1 MKYLIDHDGL
11 EAGDIILTSDN
22 TSISKIV
29 RLSTNSEFSHAI
41 LYVGDSSFIHS
52 DANGV
57 HAGNL
62 QRLLFSSDRNVS
74 VLRVNCSY
82 NERSKAC
89 VFARSKIGTSYSVKD
104 AINAKLKLKKK
115 ESENRQFCSR
125 LVVQSY
131 EFAGVP
137 LVSNPVFCTPQ
148 EICESHK
155 TYELPIVA
163 RPASEAEMIFAT
175 GFDLIKKQAEVT
187 NNILINARRITNK
200 DIQTLEQ
207 ILNYLIQEPMYDREI
222 SKVIKDSGYLTM
234 WEYEVEKNKWRY
246 DAKLFMSL
254 PMISDELVEC
264 AELEF
269 NSAKRRLELY
279 EANYRQYLFL
289 RGAHQLEYL
298 DLHIWLYDKL
308 IKNTKK
314 NIAAAN
320 FVLSMLAVR

>member
-1 MKYLIDHDGL
+1 MYLIDNDGL

-22 TSISKIV
+22 SSISKIV
-29 RLSTNSEFSHAI
+29 RLSTNSEFSHAM

-62 QRLLFSSDRNVS
+62 QRLLFSSDRSVS
-74 VLRVNCSY
+74 VLRVSCSD
-82 NERSKAC
+82 NERNKAC
-89 VFARSKIGTSYSVKD
+89 IFARSKIGTSYSVRD
-104 AINAKLKLKKK
+104 AINAKLKLKTK

-131 EFAGVP
+131 EFAGVS
-137 LVSNPVFCTPQ
+137 LVLNSNFCTPQ
-148 EICESHK
+148 EIFESQK
-155 TYELPIVA
+155 TYGLSIVDRLA
-163 RPASEAEMIFAT
+163 LEDEIKFSN
-175 GFDLIKKQAEVT
+175 GFDPKKKQTE
-187 NNILINARRITNK
+187 ITNDNLLNVRKITKK

-207 ILNYLIQEPMYDREI
+207 ILDCLIKEPMYDKAI

-254 PMISDELVEC
+254 PMIPDKLVEH
-264 AELEF
+264 AEHEL
-269 NSAKRRLELY
+269 NSAMRRFGLY
-279 EANYRQYLFL
+279 EGNYRQYLSL
-289 RGAHQLEYL
+289 RNQYQLEYL
-298 DLHIWLYDKL
+298 DLHIFLYDNL

-314 NIAAAN
+314 NIVAAN
-320 FVLSMLAVR
+320 FVLTMLSAR